1 MEYSLDFDFLRYENF
16 VRDYQFSLSLS
27 LSKAEY
33 NLSIIFLLVQ
43 RAECSVVKSL
53 IPITMTYITDRT
65 LSIR

>member
-16 VRDYQFSLSLS
+16 VRDYESPLS